1 MFLGHYDSKISPKGF
16 LGATDSAVPCAQM
29 LNLAHTMQMD
39 LDDQRRSES
48 ELTLQFLFLDGE
60 EAFKTWNHKDRYFY
74 AFHEKWSNRQIY
86 IYYFISTKKKIFF
99 LFSIYGARHLAAK
112 LDKESYSHQ
121 NVVGKSIERMDI
133 FVLLDLLGAKDPQIF
148 SIQKPT
154 DVSY

>member
-1 MFLGHYDSKISPKGF
+1 MHFTK
-16 LGATDSAVPCAQM
+16 
-29 LNLAHTMQMD
+29 
-39 LDDQRRSES
+39 
-48 ELTLQFLFLDGE
+48 
-60 EAFKTWNHKDRYFY
+60 KDVTGKYV
-74 AFHEKWSNRQIY
+74 
-86 IYYFISTKKKIFF
+86 YFISTKNVFLF

-154 DVSY
+154 DVS